1 MPRIG
6 FSDVTKRRLW
16 RFFRGEH
23 IISSADAGTQEV
35 DEQENIYIRYI
46 LCDSDYFAA
55 DHSEQHLKDINPTK
69 MKLNDVLNMIC
80 NKNNLPSDQT
90 IELYSSQGYPLQS
103 STIVAEKGE
112 FNNYMYLYI
121 YLDYHKHIILLYL
134 QLH

>member
-1 MPRIG
+1 MLRIG

-35 DEQENIYIRYI
+35 DEQESVYIRYI

-55 DHSEQHLKDINPTK
+55 DHSEQHLKNINLTK
-69 MKLNDVLNMIC
+69 MKLNDVVNMIC
-80 NKNNLPSDQT
+80 SKNNLPSEQT

-103 STIVAEKGE
+103 STIVAEIGE
-112 FNNYMYLYI
+112 YRSCIYHITSTLYYCI
-121 YLDYHKHIILLYL
+121 L